1 MRRFTIAAMCLVVI
15 TCFTATTA
23 FAGSPH
29 FVGTCTA
36 TLNPDGTVTFNNGK
50 EAGLGDEAQITA
62 NLTVIAECI
71 NGGGKHPKATN
82 KTANTF
88 TENVPVQN
96 GQATYESITV
106 GPVVTSPSCTP
117 PMTLAIDSATI
128 NDTTNGL
135 TQSCT
140 VQ

>member
-1 MRRFTIAAMCLVVI
+1 
-15 TCFTATTA
+15 
-23 FAGSPH
+23 
-29 FVGTCTA
+29 VGTCTA
-36 TLNPDGTVTFNNGK
+36 TLNPDGSVTFNNGK
-50 EAGLGDEAQITA
+50 EAGLGDEAQINA

-71 NGGGKHPKATN
+71 NPGSHHPKAAN

-88 TENVPVQN
+88 TENIPVQN
-96 GQATYESITV
+96 GKATYESITV

-117 PMTLAIDSATI
+117 PMTLAIASAAI
-128 NDTTNGL
+128 DDTTNSL